1 MKDNLASYF
10 CGELLYL
17 IDLQLTELASRFLKA
32 TPLTNTRFDFTVTI
46 VAGASWMY

>member
-32 TPLTNTRFDFTVTI
+32 APLLQIHDLI
-46 VAGASWMY
+46 LLLQL